1 MNVIMEQG
9 EPFWLDFEHGVSEWQ
24 TSEAEEHTSCDEE
37 NIMISFSNDDLELE
51 NAKERKSKAGLKIK
65 CTSKYLTKVNPK
77 FPLDGS
83 TQIKIPMANKPV
95 KPDLLQEAFRI
106 EMLAT

>member
-9 EPFWLDFEHGVSEWQ
+9 EPFWLDFGHQSGKRVRLR
-24 TSEAEEHTSCDEE
+24 
-37 NIMISFSNDDLELE
+37 N
-51 NAKERKSKAGLKIK
+51 SKAGLKIK

-83 TQIKIPMANKPV
+83 TQIKIPMTKKPV

-106 EMLAT
+106 EMLAI